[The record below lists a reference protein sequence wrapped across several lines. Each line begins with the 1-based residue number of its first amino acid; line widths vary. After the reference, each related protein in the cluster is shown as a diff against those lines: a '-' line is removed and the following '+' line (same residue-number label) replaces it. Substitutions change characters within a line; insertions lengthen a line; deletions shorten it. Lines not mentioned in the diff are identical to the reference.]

1 MTQIHSTA
9 VVSPDA
15 RIGANVSI
23 GPFCV
28 VEENVVIGDGCEI
41 HARASIKSGVKMG
54 SENTIYEG
62 AIVGGKPQ
70 HRSIAT
76 AGKVVIGDRNTIRE
90 NATIHRALAEDEAT
104 TIGDDNLIMIN
115 SHIAHD
121 CIIGNGTI
129 IANNVLLAGHITVG
143 DKAYLSGAA
152 AFHQFVRV
160 GAYAMVGGQAHVT
173 RDIPPYLL
181 IDGATTQVV
190 GLNRVG
196 LKRNGFT
203 SEQIADLKAAYRLIY
218 RSGYRWNEV
227 LEALQSH
234 FPTGP
239 AAAFY
244 EFMKTGNRGF
254 VQERRTPKHATLKL
268 VDAEETRKAS

>member
-1 MTQIHSTA
+1 MPIHPTA
-9 VVSPDA
+9 IVSSQA
-15 RIGANVSI
+15 KLGADVSV

-28 VEENVVIGDGCEI
+28 IEAGAQIGDRCEI
-41 HARASIKSGVKMG
+41 HARASIKTGVVMG
-54 SENTIYEG
+54 DDNTIFEG
-62 AIVGGKPQ
+62 AIIGGKPQ
-70 HRSIAT
+70 HRTVDT
-76 AGKVVIGDRNTIRE
+76 AGSVVIGDRNTIRE
-90 NATIHRALAEDEAT
+90 NATIHRALAVDEAT
-104 TIGDDNLIMIN
+104 IIGDDNLIMIN

-121 CIIGNGTI
+121 CIIGDGTI

-181 IDGATTQVV
+181 IDGDTTQVV
-190 GLNRVG
+190 GLNKVG

-203 SEQIADLKAAYRLIY
+203 AEQINELKAAYRLIY
-218 RSGYRWNEV
+218 RSGYRWAEV
-227 LEALQSH
+227 LDALQIH
-234 FPTGP
+234 HPTGP

-244 EFMKTGNRGF
+244 EFMKEGNRGF
-254 VQERRTPKHATLKL
+254 VQERRTPKASMLKL
-268 VDAEETRKAS
+268 VDPDARQAG